1 MAFEYCRASIR
12 HLDYTNVFAYI
23 CSCMCVCVCDQVKIA
38 VCMDICLCLFLR
50 MQASV
55 YSNPTEDKTISFF
68 KCLFLLCNLLTCVV
82 I

>member
-1 MAFEYCRASIR
+1 MFMY
-12 HLDYTNVFAYI
+12 V
-23 CSCMCVCVCDQVKIA
+23 CVCVCDQVKID
-38 VCMDICLCLFLR
+38 VCINTCLCLFLR

-68 KCLFLLCNLLTCVV
+68 FLMFVPLCNLLTCFV